1 MKNILT
7 LLLISIVF
15 IQISLAQ
22 EVEKIEL
29 RAQKNPM
36 IVLQEKV
43 KLQQKAID
51 SLVSLVMA
59 QDSNEA
65 IVDDI
70 DNSDDISEDEIALG
84 KLAMKLDNAI
94 FNINKEDNTDYIL
107 SFFLPSFSANI
118 VSIDRFDKGSIVR
131 LTRQDFK
138 EYVENVEHKKNVHY
152 KIINIDFLDT
162 EIIRG
167 MFSMTYKTHI
177 EYFEKGEHVSN
188 KTILTT
194 LTGRKTKTTWEVGNY
209 SRTSIEYEPKK

>member
-1 MKNILT
+1 MST
-7 LLLISIVF
+7 V
-15 IQISLAQ
+15 LAQ

-29 RAQKNPM
+29 RALKDPM
-36 IVLQEKV
+36 LVLQEKV
-43 KLQQKAID
+43 KLQQKQID
-51 SLVSLVMA
+51 SLVHLVMA
-59 QDSNEA
+59 QDTNES
-65 IVDDI
+65 IVADI
-70 DNSDDISEDEIALG
+70 DESSEVTKSEIELG

-94 FNINKEDNTDYIL
+94 FNISNENNTDYIL

-131 LTRQDFK
+131 LSHQDFK
-138 EYVENVEHKKNVHY
+138 DFVEKVDHKKNVHY

-167 MFSMTYKTHI
+167 MFSMTYKTLI
-177 EYFEKGEHVSN
+177 EYYEKGEHISN

>member
-1 MKNILT
+1 MKSILT
-7 LLLISIVF
+7 LLLTSF
-15 IQISLAQ
+15 IFTYTLHAQ
-22 EVEKIEL
+22 DVEKIEL
-29 RAQKNPM
+29 RAQKDPM
-36 IVLQEKV
+36 LVLQEKV
-43 KLQQKAID
+43 RLQEKVID
-51 SLVSLVMA
+51 SLVYLVMA
-59 QDSNEA
+59 QDSNDA
-65 IVDDI
+65 IVADI
-70 DNSDDISEDEIALG
+70 DESAEISKSEIELG

-94 FNINKEDNTDYIL
+94 FNINKEDNTDYVL

-152 KIINIDFLDT
+152 KILNIDFLDT

-167 MFSMTYKTHI
+167 MFSMTYKTLI
-177 EYFEKGEHVSN
+177 EYYEKGEHISN

-209 SRTSIEYEPKK
+209 SRTSIEYDPTK

>member
-1 MKNILT
+1 MKN
-7 LLLISIVF
+7 LLAFFLLFSF
-15 IQISLAQ
+15 FTGSTFAQ
-22 EVEKIEL
+22 EVERIEL
-29 RAQKNPM
+29 RAQKDPM
-36 IVLQEKV
+36 LVLQEKV
-43 KLQQKAID
+43 HDQKKVID

-59 QDSNEA
+59 QDTNES

-70 DNSDDISEDEIALG
+70 DRSSNVSQSEIELG

-94 FNINKEDNTDYIL
+94 FNIDKENNTDYIL
-107 SFFLPSFSANI
+107 SFFLPNFSANI

-138 EYVENVEHKKNVHY
+138 EYVENVDHKKNIHY
-152 KIINIDFLDT
+152 KILNINFLDT

-167 MFSMTYKTHI
+167 MFSMTYKTLI
-177 EYFEKGEHVSN
+177 EYYEKDKHISN
-188 KTILTT
+188 RTILTT

>member
-1 MKNILT
+1 MKNLLT
-7 LLLISIVF
+7 FLFLSSIFISNA
-15 IQISLAQ
+15 SAQ

-29 RAQKNPM
+29 RAQKDPM
-36 IVLQEKV
+36 LVLQEKV
-43 KLQQKAID
+43 KLQETVID
-51 SLVSLVMA
+51 SLVSLVMS
-59 QDSNEA
+59 QDENES

-70 DNSDDISEDEIALG
+70 DESDDISKSEIELG

-94 FNINKEDNTDYIL
+94 FNINKEDNTDYVL

-138 EYVENVEHKKNVHY
+138 EYVDKVDHKKNVHY
-152 KIINIDFLDT
+152 KIININFLDT

-167 MFSMTYKTHI
+167 MFSMTYKTLI
-177 EYFEKGEHVSN
+177 EYYEKGELISN

>member
-29 RAQKNPM
+29 RAQKDPM

-138 EYVENVEHKKNVHY
+138 EYVDNVEHKKNVHY

-177 EYFEKGEHVSN
+177 EYFEKGEYVSN